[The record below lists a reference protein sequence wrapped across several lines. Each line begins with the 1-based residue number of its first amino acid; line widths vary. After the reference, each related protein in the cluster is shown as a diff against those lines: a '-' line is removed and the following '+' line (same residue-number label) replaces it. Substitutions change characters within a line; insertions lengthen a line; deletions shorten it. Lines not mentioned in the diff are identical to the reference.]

1 MPTKLHVAAT
11 VLLCHVPLRHSP
23 WVSRLFAELDA
34 AEIAGIMRLLRAQV
48 VEPGA
53 VIWLRGDPAHSMCFI
68 TRGTVAVE
76 IDRKERRVT
85 LGPGHFI
92 GERAALRR
100 SRRAAN
106 VTAITRVNLL
116 VLDGTDLHRLMER
129 DPRIA
134 ERIHAVVR
142 ERVGADIMTGKDD
155 MVTEEV
161 AQGTEQPPG

>member
-1 MPTKLHVAAT
+1 
-11 VLLCHVPLRHSP
+11 
-23 WVSRLFAELDA
+23 
-34 AEIAGIMRLLRAQV
+34 
-48 VEPGA
+48 
-53 VIWLRGDPAHSMCFI
+53 MCFI
-68 TRGTVAVE
+68 TRGTVAVK

-100 SRRAAN
+100 SRRAAS

-142 ERVGADIMTGKDD
+142 ERVGADIVTGKDD
-155 MVTEEV
+155 MVTEEI
-161 AQGTEQPPG
+161 AQGTEQPPGRDA